1 MGYNTTVI
9 VLNDALGEIENDP
22 EFGRKLAKAI
32 RAQENQSLYVE
43 LHPEG
48 HRMRTAVDVTAGS
61 HANAASV
68 IEQHHSSETALV
80 AIGGNHGTALFTAH
94 GFTHHHEKPTQ
105 WDLLEAAYNA
115 STKP

>member
-1 MGYNTTVI
+1 MGMNTTVI
-9 VLNDALGEIENDP
+9 VLNDALHEIENDP
-22 EFGRKLAKAI
+22 EFGRKLVKAI
-32 RAQENQSLYVE
+32 KQQENQALYVE
-43 LHPEG
+43 LHPNG
-48 HRMRTAVDVTAGS
+48 IKMRKSVDVTAGS

-80 AIGGNHGTALFTAH
+80 AIGGNHGTALFTAY

-105 WDLLEAAYNA
+105 WDLLETAYNA